1 MTYIAATVQ
10 GSTLYQVLEPL
21 QCSLR
26 SYLPHWRDEFDSNKV
41 NKVVEV
47 MKCVVSGLRYL
58 HDKRFVHFDLSMD
71 TVAVCIVSASINL
84 NYYSWESISF
94 LRR

>member
-26 SYLPHWRDEFDSNKV
+26 SYLPHWHEEFESNKV
-41 NKVVEV
+41 NQVVEV
-47 MKCVVSGLRYL
+47 MKSIVSGLRYL
-58 HDKRFVHFDLSMD
+58 HDKRFVHFDMSMD
-71 TVAVCIVSASINL
+71 TVAVCIDCILKLVLFSLSSVL
-84 NYYSWESISF
+84 LF
-94 LRR
+94 L